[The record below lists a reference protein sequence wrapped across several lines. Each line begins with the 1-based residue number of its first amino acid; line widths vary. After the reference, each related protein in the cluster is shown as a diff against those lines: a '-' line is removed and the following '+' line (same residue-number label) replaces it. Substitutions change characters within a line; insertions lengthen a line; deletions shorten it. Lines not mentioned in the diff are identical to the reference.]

1 MNKIEKIEEIIREYE
16 NGCDA
21 DVTAEKIIEGIKNV
35 INDNEAYT
43 SYEAKKL
50 RKEKNSLLVMK
61 GNQHIPF
68 KTLVDALEEL
78 PFNKTISIAE
88 DAEEEEGWWNLTK
101 LDIGDGKTLL
111 CNYWGGGYPYS
122 FSIDE
127 MGDTETVEY
136 ALKEF
141 FRFAFNMS
149 EDNGLLDEDTEVCV
163 EFESEDTQQEE

>member
-1 MNKIEKIEEIIREYE
+1 MNKIEKISEIIREYE

-21 DVTAEKIIEGIKNV
+21 DVTAEEIINGIKNV
-35 INDNEAYT
+35 LDDNESYT
-43 SYEAKKL
+43 PYEAKKL
-50 RKEKNSLLVMK
+50 RKEKNSTLIVK
-61 GNQHIPF
+61 GKQHIPF
-68 KTLVDALEEL
+68 KTLVDAVEEL

-122 FSIDE
+122 FSIDD

-163 EFESEDTQQEE
+163 EFESEDTQQEK